1 MDGAER
7 VSDCIAHPA
16 TPTQVRHPL
25 TQGHSEDSWWDCCEK
40 SSSQVDEHTSATDSP
55 PLGNDSG
62 SPTIDEVQDLNQ
74 QPVEDILCN
83 KLALYSS
90 SEESEEDMG
99 SSQSKEAAAS
109 PAVVDSPGNES
120 PQDEAKWA
128 ALLPQHQDPTPST
141 SSKAAAAS
149 DAHHRVQEEVVV
161 KDSEEMSMWNSHEIS
176 SVSSDCCVIF
186 FCLPCTFFIIFHM
199 HALITVHSHLKFAY
213 NHLTHLWAL

>member
-7 VSDCIAHPA
+7 VSDCFAHPD
-16 TPTQVRHPL
+16 TPTQVQL
-25 TQGHSEDSWWDCCEK
+25 TQGHSEDSWWDCVEK

-62 SPTIDEVQDLNQ
+62 SPTIDAVQDLNQ

-99 SSQSKEAAAS
+99 SSQSKEAVAS
-109 PAVVDSPGNES
+109 PAVDSPGNES

-128 ALLPQHQDPTPST
+128 SLLPQHQDPTPST

-149 DAHHRVQEEVVV
+149 DAHHRVQEEVVA

-176 SVSSDCCVIF
+176 SVSSDVIDVF
-186 FCLPCTFFIIFHM
+186 L
-199 HALITVHSHLKFAY
+199 LV
-213 NHLTHLWAL
+213 